1 MVLSFGVVGMKNSTL
16 NVAALVAVLVSS
28 AVTMLW
34 LFWRFPILTT
44 IATSI
49 ILIGLAVSARLATS
63 SDPESL
69 SDLDSHEHGVR
80 SP

>member
-1 MVLSFGVVGMKNSTL
+1 MKNSSL
-16 NVAALVAVLVSS
+16 NVAVLMVVLVSS

-49 ILIGLAVSARLATS
+49 ILAGLAISARLATS
-63 SDPESL
+63 TEPESL
-69 SDLDSHEHGVR
+69 SELDGHEHGV
-80 SP
+80 